1 MTTEGGERP
10 LTNCSR
16 GKLDGPQ
23 ACAAAFE
30 AAPVNGE
37 GRGSRTSRGSDS
49 ELAPPDAVGPKQTAA
64 NGASAPISGRMPEGG
79 QGNARASRFL
89 GLSPG
94 AALMLGSAFSFSLMS
109 VLVKWAGERL
119 PSQQLV
125 LARAVVTLVISY
137 QILRSRGV
145 SALGIQ
151 RKWLLLRGLLGT
163 AGLSC
168 FYYALTH
175 LPLAEATLIHFTNPV
190 LTAICA
196 AVFLSEPLRLSL
208 LGACTISTLGLILV
222 MQPEFLFGQEAD
234 SLDPFAAFVAL
245 LGAAFS
251 ALAYTLVRYL
261 SRVDDPLVIVFY
273 FPLVAV
279 PVSIVPC
286 FRVALWPTATEWLML
301 AGIGV
306 VTQIAQVWL
315 TRGLQREPAGKAMS
329 MTYIQVLFAVL
340 WGMLLFGD
348 TPSLPAIGG
357 AVCLLLG
364 TLAVAFG
371 REASARKL

>member
-1 MTTEGGERP
+1 MTIEEGGRP
-10 LTNCSR
+10 PSNRSR
-16 GKLDGPQ
+16 GKLDRPQ
-23 ACAAAFE
+23 TCAAAFE
-30 AAPVNGE
+30 AAPADCE
-37 GRGSRTSRGSDS
+37 GSDS
-49 ELAPPDAVGPKQTAA
+49 QAPGGSESELAQADPAGPRQTAA
-64 NGASAPISGRMPEGG
+64 SAEKLPVKA
-79 QGNARASRFL
+79 ARSSEAFRLL

-145 SALGIQ
+145 PALGIQ
-151 RKWLLLRGLLGT
+151 RKWLVLRGLLGT

-196 AVFLSEPLRLSL
+196 AIFLREPLRLSL
-208 LGACTISTLGLILV
+208 LGACLISTIGLVLV
-222 MQPEFLFGQEAD
+222 MQPEFLFGQDAVP
-234 SLDPFAAFVAL
+234 LDRFAAFVAL

-261 SRVDDPLVIVFY
+261 SRVDDPMVIVFY

-286 FRVALWPTATEWLML
+286 FRVALWPSAAEWLML

-306 VTQIAQVWL
+306 VTQVAQVWL

-340 WGMLLFGD
+340 WGILLFGD
-348 TPSLPAIGG
+348 TPGLPAIGG

-371 REASARKL
+371 REASVRKA